1 MAMSNSS
8 MYCYKHAQRY
18 TTKVDVGK
26 LQLELDRGSPHNQHV
41 TNSMY

>member
-1 MAMSNSS
+1 MSNS
-8 MYCYKHAQRY
+8 YKYARRF

>member
-1 MAMSNSS
+1 

-26 LQLELDRGSPHNQHV
+26 LQLELDREHIQHV

>member
-1 MAMSNSS
+1 MSNSS

-26 LQLELDRGSPHNQHV
+26 LQLELDRGHNQHV